1 MSGIHVRFEVSPE
14 DFLAHL
20 TEAVYAVALQHGF
33 KDSFLKV
40 QLDLWDALREVIRK
54 DMLVATQCGS
64 ESLGICT
71 ASSRAEPWSKGA
83 EKICSDE
90 K

>member
-40 QLDLWDALREVIRK
+40 QLDL
-54 DMLVATQCGS
+54 
-64 ESLGICT
+64 
-71 ASSRAEPWSKGA
+71 
-83 EKICSDE
+83 
-90 K
+90 